1 MELRKDLIFQIKSI
15 IANAQDRAI
24 RSVGFERLLMYWQ
37 IGKVVFEEEQS
48 VKERA
53 AYGTFL
59 IKSLS
64 EELEP
69 LFGSGFSFRQLNLF
83 RQFFRVF
90 PILNALRS
98 KFSWTRYRNFIRMES
113 EDKREFYL
121 AESEKNNW
129 TARQLERQINSQLFE
144 PLKLAMM

>member
-1 MELRKDLIFQIKSI
+1 
-15 IANAQDRAI
+15 
-24 RSVGFERLLMYWQ
+24 MYWQ